1 VLTETEELLRREAK
15 ARKDATASL
24 EWLAARGA
32 SRLPS
37 ITLSGHGRPG
47 IAGT

>member
-1 VLTETEELLRREAK
+1 MFRRAELPAD
-15 ARKDATASL
+15 DAAHPGSP
-24 EWLAARGA
+24 R
-32 SRLPS
+32 